1 MKDKLKKG
9 QAFIG
14 IDDNKYYFLGYDYD
28 GQIMFTDLYLWTDKN
43 QKYVVKNNLFIKEVL
58 DEKSD
63 VIENCTWYYQSLEE
77 LEESSMNE
85 KIKRCLDI
93 IENSNTDEKK

>member
-1 MKDKLKKG
+1 MKNKLKKG

-43 QKYVVKNNLFIKEVL
+43 QKYVVKNNLFNIVFFLNLCYNIK
-58 DEKSD
+58 
-63 VIENCTWYYQSLEE
+63 T
-77 LEESSMNE
+77 
-85 KIKRCLDI
+85 
-93 IENSNTDEKK
+93 KKGGY